1 MWTKGARNWAVG
13 VAGLLA
19 LAGCG
24 PTLEQTRARDIAAD
38 GVSLFQHGRYREARE
53 DFEFALQATPNDANL
68 LFDVGRCH
76 DRLGDRKQAEEY
88 YQKCLAQNGKHAQCR
103 QALALLWRETDRK
116 QQAAEFVEDWL
127 AREPELASAY
137 ALDGWR
143 LRLDKQ
149 YQEATG
155 RLQQA
160 LHHDPHDAM
169 ALTELGLLY
178 EQLEHPERALALYE
192 RALQVSPHDPELTE
206 RVTALKKQGAGR
218 PKPGL

>member
-1 MWTKGARNWAVG
+1 MRTKRGRIWAVG

-24 PTLEQTRARDIAAD
+24 PTLEQQRMHDIAAD
-38 GVSLFQHGRYREARE
+38 GVSLFQRGQYREARE

-68 LFDVGRCH
+68 LFNIGQCD
-76 DRLGDRKQAEEY
+76 DRLGDLRKAEEY
-88 YQKCLAQNGKHAQCR
+88 YQKCLVQNAKHAACR
-103 QALALLWRETDRK
+103 QALALLWRKTDRG
-116 QQAAEFVEDWL
+116 QQATEFIEDWL
-127 AREPELASAY
+127 AREPELAAAY

-149 YQEATG
+149 YEEAKG

-160 LHHDPHDAM
+160 LHYDPHSVM

-192 RALQVSPHDPELTE
+192 RALRVTPNDPELTE
-206 RVTALKKQGAGR
+206 RVQKLKKQGAGR
-218 PKPGL
+218 PRPDR